1 MAYEPKDGDF
11 VLYVND
17 RKVKDTHPDYSGNI
31 IKNGKKH
38 FLNAWIKP
46 SKNGGDDFIS
56 GTIGEE
62 MKPKGSDAAPPLS
75 RGGGFPGVRTI
86 NAQAM
91 SAASAPAVHTQPAL
105 DDEIPF

>member
-17 RKVKDTHPDYSGNI
+17 RKTKDTHPDYSGNI

-38 FLNAWIKP
+38 FFNAWIKP
-46 SKNGGDDFIS
+46 SKNGGNDFLS

-62 MKPKGSDAAPPLS
+62 MKPKGSNEQRAS
-75 RGGGFPGVRTI
+75 GGGFPGVRTI

-91 SAASAPAVHTQPAL
+91 SAASAPTVHTQPAL